1 LPTRLASLGT
11 VSGGPKRVFVARM
24 SGLAVFD
31 PQGDQVGRVRDVV
44 VVFRHARARP
54 QAIGLVVEVPGR
66 RRVFLPMTR
75 VTSVDRGQ
83 VISTGLVNMRR
94 FEQRAAETLVLAE
107 LLDREVE
114 LRDGTGAAVV
124 EDVAIEPERGREWV
138 LTKLFCRRGSGSRGI
153 GRRLRRRGE
162 TFVVDYDDVTGL
174 LTEGAQS
181 AVSLLATLGS
191 LKAADLADVIHDLSS
206 KRRVEV
212 AAALDDEKLA
222 DVLEELPEDDQVEI
236 VTQLETQRAVIVL
249 EAMQPDDAADLLS
262 ELPEETAENLLQLMQ
277 PDEAEPLRRLLSY
290 DEKTAGGLM
299 TTEPVILA
307 PESTIAEALAVV
319 RRAELTPALA
329 SAIFVCRPPLE
340 TPTGRYI
347 GLVHIQRML
356 REPPAAAVGTVI
368 DSDVEPLSPDAPL
381 GRVTRLLATYNL
393 VTVPVVDDQGHLLGA
408 VSVDDVLD
416 HILPEDW
423 RDIDD
428 HEGHEGH
435 EDEVGDHRAGP
446 PAQPVQPAVTRGG
459 RHGA

>member
-1 LPTRLASLGT
+1 
-11 VSGGPKRVFVARM
+11 VSGAPNRVFVARM

-44 VVFRHARARP
+44 VVFRPGHERP
-54 QAIGLVVEVPGR
+54 RVIGLVVEVPGR

-75 VTSVDRGQ
+75 VTSIDGGQ

-107 LLDREVE
+107 LLDRVVQP
-114 LRDGTGAAVV
+114 RDGSGTAVV

-138 LTKLFCRRGSGSRGI
+138 ITKLFCRRGPATRGL
-153 GRRLRRRGE
+153 GGRLRRRGE
-162 TFVVDYDDVTGL
+162 TFIVDIDDVAGL
-174 LTEGAQS
+174 ATETAQS
-181 AVSLLATLGS
+181 AVSLLATMES
-191 LKAADLADVIHDLSS
+191 LKAVDLADVIHDLSS
-206 KRRVEV
+206 KRRIEV

-236 VTQLETQRAVIVL
+236 LTQLGSQRAAVVL
-249 EAMQPDDAADLLS
+249 EVMQPDDAADLLS
-262 ELPEETAENLLQLMQ
+262 ELPEETAEFLLQLME
-277 PDEAEPLRRLLSY
+277 PDEAEPLRRLLTY

-299 TTEPVILA
+299 TTDPVVLA

-329 SAIFVCRPPLE
+329 SAVFVCRPPLE
-340 TPTGRYI
+340 TPTGKFI

-356 REPPAAAVGTVI
+356 REPPAAAIGTVI
-368 DSDVEPLSPDAPL
+368 DKDVEPLTPQAPL

-393 VTVPVVDDQGHLLGA
+393 VTVPVVDDDGHLLGA
-408 VSVDDVLD
+408 VTVDDVLD

-428 HEGHEGH
+428 HDHDHPDHHHEFEAGDTAAI
-435 EDEVGDHRAGP
+435 EAEVAAQERAAEP
-446 PAQPVQPAVTRGG
+446 SRRRSG